1 MTAFRATRRRAGVQ
15 ALVRALAAVV
25 LAVSL
30 SACSFN
36 DTGLQRDAASQL
48 QQYVLTVT
56 QAAAAND
63 HAAALQ
69 ALDVLE
75 ADLATAASNGQVSE
89 DRRRTITTSIAAVR
103 ADLTAAIEAA
113 KAAAAKAAEE
123 AAAAAAAATAAAE
136 AEAEKA
142 RAEAEASTNAAQD
155 AVSPEPAPV
164 PAPGPAQEQEQEQ
177 GNGGEGKAKG
187 KKD

>member
-1 MTAFRATRRRAGVQ
+1 MTAFRAKRRRAGVP
-15 ALVRALAAVV
+15 ALVRGSAALV

-30 SACSFN
+30 TACGFN
-36 DTGLQRDAASQL
+36 DSGLQRDAASQL

-75 ADLATAASNGQVSE
+75 ADLASAAGNGKVSE

-103 ADLTAAIEAA
+103 ADLTAAVEAA

-123 AAAAAAAATAAAE
+123 AAAAAAAASAAAE

-142 RAEAEASTNAAQD
+142 RAEAAASTDAAQD
-155 AVSPEPAPV
+155 SAAPVPAPV
-164 PAPGPAQEQEQEQ
+164 PAPGPAQQQEQDQ
-177 GNGGEGKAKG
+177 GKGSEGKAKG
-187 KKD
+187 KNG